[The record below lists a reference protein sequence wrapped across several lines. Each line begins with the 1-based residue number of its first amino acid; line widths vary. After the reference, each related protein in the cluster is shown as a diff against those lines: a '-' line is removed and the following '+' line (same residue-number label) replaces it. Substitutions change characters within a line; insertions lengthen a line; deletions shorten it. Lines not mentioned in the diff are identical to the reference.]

1 MATEIRTPEDTV
13 TRKSDPRAAPC
24 LTAGHPAN
32 PRVNAIAGKA
42 IKRAALVGWLAVP
55 LSAAAQLVTPP
66 LPPAGQVGSSLRT
79 SADAPLPVG
88 ASMLTSGVK
97 GNLLFSN
104 NLDLR
109 PDGAPTGH
117 WLLEAAPYVNYRA
130 LTIRGP
136 LNLSGSLR
144 AQFRDGDSDAFRVRG
159 LFSGSTDLRLIDDW
173 LNLSA
178 RGSTQ
183 TVNLDPFRSSS
194 ADPGAQT
201 GNTGSLK
208 DFEVS
213 PYLRGKFDGEGSW
226 DAAYRI
232 RYIDLS
238 NAPSLASL
246 YAGSNVQQSLEAGL
260 RTDLTRRKLG
270 LSAEGRT
277 LRADYR
283 NGLDYESA
291 QADLLAWYRVS
302 TSLRIAAGWGW
313 AYNDRL
319 INRNGE
325 DQGTGVVAA
334 LEWRPTPRSLIK
346 ARWADRYYGNQVTAS
361 ADHRYGLWN
370 FGLAY
375 GRGVQDGN
383 LSNLYGLLQQQ
394 LAAFQAAQSASG
406 STGATPGLVA
416 GLESSPA
423 AVAAATLNPAL
434 QFAGLLPSPLVYF
447 EQATASAR
455 IQGARTAIQGAVFF
469 NDRRSAINLG
479 GIGSIDLNQRGLS
492 IAGSHRM
499 DGVQSLNL
507 GLRYTLTDSAASAS
521 EAKLWTLIGS
531 WDLKLTPRWIGS
543 AGARLQKQT
552 GTGLTVSFDE
562 AALFL
567 ATDYRFQ

>member
-1 MATEIRTPEDTV
+1 MDMATEIRTPEDTV

-246 YAGSNVQQSLEAGL
+246 YA
-260 RTDLTRRKLG
+260 T
-270 LSAEGRT
+270 
-277 LRADYR
+277 
-283 NGLDYESA
+283 
-291 QADLLAWYRVS
+291 
-302 TSLRIAAGWGW
+302 
-313 AYNDRL
+313 
-319 INRNGE
+319 
-325 DQGTGVVAA
+325 
-334 LEWRPTPRSLIK
+334 
-346 ARWADRYYGNQVTAS
+346 
-361 ADHRYGLWN
+361 
-370 FGLAY
+370 
-375 GRGVQDGN
+375 
-383 LSNLYGLLQQQ
+383 
-394 LAAFQAAQSASG
+394 
-406 STGATPGLVA
+406 
-416 GLESSPA
+416 SPA
-423 AVAAATLNPAL
+423 ASSVCQLRGVRCGPTTVMVLITRVRKPI
-434 QFAGLLPSPLVYF
+434 FWP
-447 EQATASAR
+447 
-455 IQGARTAIQGAVFF
+455 
-469 NDRRSAINLG
+469 
-479 GIGSIDLNQRGLS
+479 GIG
-492 IAGSHRM
+492 
-499 DGVQSLNL
+499 
-507 GLRYTLTDSAASAS
+507 
-521 EAKLWTLIGS
+521 
-531 WDLKLTPRWIGS
+531 
-543 AGARLQKQT
+543 
-552 GTGLTVSFDE
+552 
-562 AALFL
+562 
-567 ATDYRFQ
+567 